1 MFRRL
6 NEEGILRD
14 NNGNHTS
21 TPRTHEVSE
30 MSRQRWQKLMV
41 ALCEKVY
48 AQQGK
53 HVDGETLRFYRGKG
67 IASIEGKTSYAEAWK
82 SMKPIREMVGM

>member
-1 MFRRL
+1 
-6 NEEGILRD
+6 
-14 NNGNHTS
+14 
-21 TPRTHEVSE
+21 
-30 MSRQRWQKLMV
+30 MV

-53 HVDGETLRFYRGKG
+53 HVDGAVLRFYRGKK
-67 IASIEGKTSYAEAWK
+67 ISSVEGKASYAEAWK